1 MNSRLFQGS
10 VQIRQNK
17 FTFDSQVSETCL
29 DFGMLTTYP
38 GAASRTG
45 PIQRRKPADLCFDR
59 TSSVPEPNLG
69 RLFAEPAYA
78 GPMSALVLVV
88 EDEPQIAAVLEA
100 YLKQEG
106 YRVEKAADGKAAL
119 SLYRAAKPDL
129 ILLDL
134 MLPGVSGMDV
144 LRAVRADGLTPVILV
159 TARAEE
165 TDQVLG
171 LEFGADDYVVK
182 PFRPREVMARVKA
195 VLRRSGGRADDD
207 QPQVHRI
214 GDLEIDTGAVMTR
227 LNGQTL
233 PLTPAE
239 FRLLACMGATP
250 GRAFTRGELLAV
262 ALPESEALER
272 VVDAHLASA
281 RRKLESAGG
290 SGLLQTVRGVG
301 YRLSDTG

>member
-1 MNSRLFQGS
+1 
-10 VQIRQNK
+10 
-17 FTFDSQVSETCL
+17 
-29 DFGMLTTYP
+29 
-38 GAASRTG
+38 
-45 PIQRRKPADLCFDR
+45 
-59 TSSVPEPNLG
+59 
-69 RLFAEPAYA
+69 
-78 GPMSALVLVV
+78 MSALVLVV

-106 YRVEKAADGKAAL
+106 YRVEQAADGKAAL
-119 SLYRAAKPDL
+119 TLFRAAKPDL

-134 MLPGVSGMDV
+134 MLPGLSGMDV
-144 LRAVRADGLTPVILV
+144 LRAVRADGSTPVILV

-195 VLRRSGGRADDD
+195 VLRRSGARPEGE
-207 QPQVHRI
+207 QPQVYRI
-214 GDLEIDTGAVMTR
+214 GDLEIDTGAVMAR

-233 PLTPAE
+233 ALTPAE
-239 FRLLACMGATP
+239 FRLLTCMAATP
-250 GRAFTRGELLAV
+250 GRAFTRAELLAT

-281 RRKLESAGG
+281 RRKLESAGEP
-290 SGLLQTVRGVG
+290 GLLQTVRGVG
-301 YRLSDTG
+301 YRLSDAG

>member
-1 MNSRLFQGS
+1 
-10 VQIRQNK
+10 
-17 FTFDSQVSETCL
+17 
-29 DFGMLTTYP
+29 
-38 GAASRTG
+38 
-45 PIQRRKPADLCFDR
+45 
-59 TSSVPEPNLG
+59 
-69 RLFAEPAYA
+69 
-78 GPMSALVLVV
+78 MSALVLVV

-106 YRVEKAADGKAAL
+106 HRVEKAADGKAAL

-129 ILLDL
+129 LLLDL
-134 MLPGVSGMDV
+134 MLPGLSGMEV
-144 LRAVRADGLTPVILV
+144 LRAVRADGSTPVILV

-195 VLRRSGGRADDD
+195 VLRRASGRPDSE
-207 QPQVHRI
+207 QPQVYRI
-214 GDLEIDTGAVMTR
+214 GSLEIDTGAVMAR
-227 LNGQTL
+227 LNGHTL
-233 PLTPAE
+233 PFTPAE
-239 FRLLACMGATP
+239 FRLLACLAHAP
-250 GRAFTRGELLAV
+250 GRAFTRAELLAA

-290 SGLLQTVRGVG
+290 PGLLQTVRGVG
-301 YRLSDTG
+301 YRLAESG